1 MILERLSKRIAINI
15 KQADP
20 EGPGT
25 VEILEY
31 ELGLRLNWYTGLIL
45 TVILGLI
52 FGTFFGALITLFS
65 FVILRKFSGGVH
77 LPITICSIAT
87 GFVAALIP
95 FINLG
100 FEAILLLN
108 TVSLII
114 VLLYAPNEFEY
125 VNPTPWDRWLKWIS
139 VALVVVN
146 FVVKSPEITLA
157 FFIQAILILPVWTKR
172 EGGG

>member
-1 MILERLSKRIAINI
+1 MILERLSRRIAISI
-15 KQADP
+15 KKADSD
-20 EGPGT
+20 GPGT

-31 ELGLRLNWYTGLIL
+31 ELGLRLNWYTGLLL
-45 TVILGLI
+45 TVILSLV
-52 FGTFFGALITLFS
+52 FGTFFGSLITLFS

-77 LPITICSIAT
+77 LPITICSIVT

-95 FINLG
+95 LINLD
-100 FEAILLLN
+100 FETILLLN
-108 TVSLII
+108 TISLII

-125 VNPTPWDRWLKWIS
+125 VNPTSWDRWLKWIS
-139 VALVVVN
+139 AALVAMN

-157 FFIQAILILPVWTKR
+157 FFIQAILILPVWTKH

>member
-1 MILERLSKRIAINI
+1 MILERLSRRIAISI
-15 KQADP
+15 KTADP

-25 VEILEY
+25 VEVLEY
-31 ELGLRLNWYTGLIL
+31 ELGLRLNWYTGLLL
-45 TVILGLI
+45 TIILGLT
-52 FGTFFGALITLFS
+52 FGTFIGALITLFS

-77 LPITICSIAT
+77 LPITLCSIAT
-87 GFVAALIP
+87 GIVAALVP
-95 FINLG
+95 LINLN

-125 VNPTPWDRWLKWIS
+125 VNPTSWDQWLKWIS
-139 VALVVVN
+139 AALVAAN
-146 FVVKSPEITLA
+146 FVIKSPEITLA
-157 FFIQAILILPVWTKR
+157 FFIQAILILPVWTKP